1 MKAYVLYDAYDQ
13 EHGWDVV
20 FAETAKQAKKKTG
33 YTPIDVD
40 QYIDLRVKRYPA
52 FDGMQDANELQLA
65 EAKWREGWWFN
76 DMASIPPEPETSTT
90 KEFIAWYTSK

>member
-1 MKAYVLYDAYDQ
+1 
-13 EHGWDVV
+13 
-20 FAETAKQAKKKTG
+20 
-33 YTPIDVD
+33 
-40 QYIDLRVKRYPA
+40 
-52 FDGMQDANELQLA
+52 MQDANELQLA